1 MAHKKRNADEVSKIS
16 TKENHL
22 SLHKIQNKID
32 ELRDFYD
39 FSPVGYLTVNSRGQ
53 ILSANLTAGNM
64 LGVIR
69 KELIGRRLFKFIDS
83 EDKDILLLHL
93 KKIFKSR
100 NPQTCEL
107 RLKDGSGGIFYAA
120 LGSIYD
126 KDRESKELCKTVL
139 TDISERVQ
147 TELALKDNEEKF
159 RLIAETSPDIIFQLS
174 PDEGIIYCSPSVQD
188 ILGYTP
194 EEVKDTFFETYLFS
208 TDVPRVRKNFR
219 KLIRGER
226 VFSLEIDVLSKHGT
240 SVPLE
245 VNAAP
250 LVINGR
256 TEFIYG
262 IARNITERKQAEEA
276 IRHREEHLRLA
287 VEGGNL
293 GTWEYDLINNKIFW
307 NTMLYELVGRN
318 PELPITTESFFEYI
332 HPDDFQRVRRKV
344 EEAVNTGSDYRDE
357 FRIIREDGEER
368 WLGASGTVYQ
378 DAEGQPARMAGIN
391 YDITVRKRMEDA
403 LRRAYDEME
412 KRVEDRTRDMREK
425 TENLDRLNI
434 QLRDQNEQILLEQ
447 GWRRYLSKQLVR
459 ILEKERR
466 DLAMALH
473 DGAGQI
479 LATLKMDLDMME
491 SMTAP
496 EKQADLLNSVRKK
509 LADLIDFVRN
519 TSKHLRPSVLDTLG
533 LLPAIRSLVD
543 QVKNQSPELD
553 IVFFSRDVPETL
565 DTDKQTALFRII
577 QEAMTNIMKYA
588 AAEKVHINLL
598 NREDTIFLTIEDDGR
613 GFDYD
618 KISALAAQGKGPTG
632 ITIMRERAVQQDGSF
647 WIESTP
653 GRGTFISVEVPIA

>member
-1 MAHKKRNADEVSKIS
+1 MAHNNHNADEGSKIS
-16 TKENHL
+16 TQKNHL
-22 SLHKIQNKID
+22 SIHKILNKID
-32 ELRDFYD
+32 ELTDFYD

-53 ILSANLTAGNM
+53 ILSANLTTGNM
-64 LGVIR
+64 LRVIR
-69 KELIGRRLFKFIDS
+69 KKLIGRRLFEFIDP

-100 NPQTCEL
+100 NPHTCEL

-126 KDRESKELCKTVL
+126 KDRENEELCKTVVI
-139 TDISERVQ
+139 DITEKMKSEQVLR
-147 TELALKDNEEKF
+147 ENEERF
-159 RLIAETSPDIIFQLS
+159 RLIAETSPDIIFQIS
-174 PDEGIIYCSPSVQD
+174 PDEGIIYCSPSVEE

-194 EEVKDTFFETYLFS
+194 GEVKGTFFETYLFS
-208 TDVPRVRKNFR
+208 PDVPHAQKNFQ

-226 VFSLEIDVLSKHGT
+226 VFAFDINVLSKHGT

-250 LVINGR
+250 LVRNGR

-262 IARNITERKQAEEA
+262 IARDITRRRQAEEA
-276 IRHREEHLRLA
+276 ISHREEHLRLA

-293 GTWEYDLINNKIFW
+293 GTWEYDLINNRIFW
-307 NTMLYELVGRN
+307 NSILYQLVGRN
-318 PELPITTESFFEYI
+318 PELPITTETFFEYI
-332 HPDDFQRVRRKV
+332 HPDDFQRVRREV
-344 EEAVNTGSDYRDE
+344 DEAVYTGSNFRNE

-368 WLGASGTVYQ
+368 WLGAQGTVYQ
-378 DAEGQPARMAGIN
+378 DAEGQPARMIGIN
-391 YDITVRKRMEDA
+391 YDITVRKRMEEA

-412 KRVEDRTRDMREK
+412 ERVEERTRDLREK
-425 TENLDRLNI
+425 SEDLKQVNI

-447 GWRRYLSKQLVR
+447 GWRRYLSRQLVR

-491 SMTAP
+491 SMAAP
-496 EKQADLLNSVRKK
+496 EKQAVLLNSFRKK
-509 LADLIDFVRN
+509 LTDLIDFVKN

-533 LLPAIRSLVD
+533 LLPAIRSLAD
-543 QVKNQSPELD
+543 QVKLQSPELE
-553 IVFFSRDVPETL
+553 INLSLQQVPKKL
-565 DTDKQTALFRII
+565 DADKQTALFRIT
-577 QEAMTNIMKYA
+577 QEALTNIMKYA

-598 NREDTIFLTIEDDGR
+598 HRDNTIFLTIEDDGK

-618 KISALAAQGKGPTG
+618 KISYLAAQGKGPTG
-632 ITIMRERAVQQDGSF
+632 ITIMRERALQQDGTF
-647 WIESTP
+647 WVESAP
-653 GRGTFISVEVPIA
+653 GRGTFISVEIPIA